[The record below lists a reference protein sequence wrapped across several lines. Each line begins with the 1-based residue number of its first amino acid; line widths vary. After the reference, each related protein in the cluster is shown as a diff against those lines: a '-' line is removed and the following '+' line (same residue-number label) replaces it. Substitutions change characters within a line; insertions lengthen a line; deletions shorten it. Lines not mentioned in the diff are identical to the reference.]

1 MPVSYKGFLKTL
13 KTRSCRAFVYSIHS
27 ILFVCIGL
35 YSHVISADSS
45 TCDRACLYQIAD
57 SYFDA
62 MVKHDQQLAP
72 LAGQVKFSENGVLLD
87 VGDGLWNTINAVR
100 GYDLK
105 IADVKN
111 GQVARIDVVEEH
123 GHPAIIAARF
133 QVKNKQITEIETVLS
148 RKIDNSPFPVTEG
161 YNTPH
166 PIWSQDI
173 MPAERITRDSLVNV
187 ADGYFEKIKLN
198 DGTLFTRFAEDCD
211 RVENGL
217 LTTNTTIPNY
227 EIAEMG
233 CAEQFELGQYIYDD
247 RLRDRR
253 YPIIDEEKGVVL
265 AAAFMDHSGK
275 VYHFNWTD
283 GTPKTSIFH
292 YPHSFILIELFKI
305 EDQAIKR
312 VEAVFS
318 SMPYNTA
325 SVW

>member
-1 MPVSYKGFLKTL
+1 MSLTYAGFLKTL
-13 KTRSCRAFVYSIHS
+13 KTRSCKTIAYSIHS
-27 ILFVCIGL
+27 ILLVCIGL
-35 YSHVISADSS
+35 SSPVISADSS

-173 MPAERITRDSLVNV
+173 IPADRMTRDSLVNV
-187 ADGYFEKIKLN
+187 ADGYFETIQLN
-198 DGTLFTRFAEDCD
+198 DGTLFTRFADDCN